1 MSVYVIS
8 SYVDIASISK
18 HSPTKKITAKYFSTL
33 FAIYVPI
40 LLKKLLREA
49 LKFWFSKFKFFHHF
63 SDFYI
68 NVEAKLFGLL

>member
-18 HSPTKKITAKYFSTL
+18 HSPTKKIAAKYFSTL

-40 LLKKLLREA
+40 LLKKLLEEA
-49 LKFWFSKFKFFHHF
+49 LKF
-63 SDFYI
+63 
-68 NVEAKLFGLL
+68 